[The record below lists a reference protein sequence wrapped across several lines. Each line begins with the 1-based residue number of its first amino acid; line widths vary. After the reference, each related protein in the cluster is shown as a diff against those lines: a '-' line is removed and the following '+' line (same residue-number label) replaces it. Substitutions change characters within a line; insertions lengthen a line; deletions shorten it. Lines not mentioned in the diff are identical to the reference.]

1 MFLVVS
7 QLEDDSDD
15 SNSIAEAISD
25 DDDDDTLNYEIS
37 DSNDSTD
44 NDAVSHVRSH
54 AVHSQ
59 VLQVILSS
67 GANIFDDSDEESGDS
82 ATDTDANPCVTS

>member
-1 MFLVVS
+1 MPLVVS

-15 SNSIAEAISD
+15 SNSIAEATSD
-25 DDDDDTLNYEIS
+25 DEDDTFNSEIS

-44 NDAVSHVRSH
+44 QDGISHVRSQ

-67 GANIFDDSDEESGDS
+67 GANIFDDSDEESGDAAADS
-82 ATDTDANPCVTS
+82 DANPCVTS